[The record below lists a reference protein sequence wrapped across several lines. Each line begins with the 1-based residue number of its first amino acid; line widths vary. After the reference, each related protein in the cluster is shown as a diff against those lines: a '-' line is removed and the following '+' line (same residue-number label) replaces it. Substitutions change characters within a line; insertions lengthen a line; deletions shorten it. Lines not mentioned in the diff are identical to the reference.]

1 MLQVNQEELMR
12 RVVNP
17 VLAVALVVAAA
28 VPSASMAQTT
38 RRVDRNI
45 TINLEYGTVLGVEQV
60 DLKSRA
66 ASGAA
71 LGGIAGLAVHHG
83 DTEDNLVGAAA
94 GAALGALLSE
104 ALAKH
109 KAYAITID
117 LLEGDNVEVIL
128 NKTDVRA
135 GDCVALEQGNTTNV
149 RLVSAE
155 MCDWGPH
162 HDDADV
168 RASHARVA
176 DECHQAKLELLEAEE
191 PEAFERALKKVDIL
205 CH

>member
-1 MLQVNQEELMR
+1 V
-12 RVVNP
+12 
-17 VLAVALVVAAA
+17 
-28 VPSASMAQTT
+28 
-38 RRVDRNI
+38 
-45 TINLEYGTVLGVEQV
+45 YGRVLGVEQV

-109 KAYAITID
+109 KAYAITIEP
-117 LLEGDNVEVIL
+117 LGGDNVEVIL
-128 NKTDVRA
+128 NTTDVRP

-149 RLVSAE
+149 RRVSEE
-155 MCDWGPH
+155 MCSWGDH
-162 HDDADV
+162 HDDWDIHQ
-168 RASHARVA
+168 SHVDDAE
-176 DECHQAKLELLEAEE
+176 ECHQAKLELLETSE

>member
-1 MLQVNQEELMR
+1 MKGRHGMSRIAASAAAL
-12 RVVNP
+12 
-17 VLAVALVVAAA
+17 ALVAAIA
-28 VPSASMAQTT
+28 PPRTAEAQNT
-38 RRVDRNI
+38 RRVDRNT
-45 TINLEYGTVLGVEQV
+45 TIKLVYGRALDVQQV

-71 LGGIAGLAVHHG
+71 LGGIAGLAVAHG

-109 KAYAITID
+109 KAYAITIEP
-117 LLEGDNVEVIL
+117 LEGDNVEVIL
-128 NKTDVRA
+128 NKTDVRP

-149 RLVSAE
+149 RRVSEE
-155 MCDWGPH
+155 MCAWGPH
-162 HDDADV
+162 HEDDDIWQ
-168 RASHARVA
+168 SHAQDA
-176 DECHQAKLELLEAEE
+176 DECHQAKLELLDTDE
-191 PEAFERALKKVDIL
+191 PEAFERALRKVDVL